1 MGIPDRIILTLY
13 TILMAVF
20 ALLMIGLSV
29 SLLPDEPLVQMISSL
44 PGDWRFTI
52 GGAIIFI
59 ISIRLLL
66 AGLGVFGGT
75 STLILAETDHG
86 KTLVSKRA
94 LEDYIADIAQEVYGI
109 YRVKVVVTMEDK
121 TTINANIHACL
132 EPGVN
137 VFETTEEVKD
147 NVKETIKK
155 VTGLD
160 VKSIELYF
168 KKIKSSGKEKD

>member
-13 TILMAVF
+13 TFLMAVF
-20 ALLMIGLSV
+20 ALLMVGLTL
-29 SLLPDEPLVQMISSL
+29 SLLPDGPLVAMISSL

-52 GGAIIFI
+52 GGVIVFL

-66 AGLGVFGGT
+66 AGLGVFGG
-75 STLILAETDHG
+75 SSILVLSDTENG
-86 KTLVSKRA
+86 KTSVSKRA

-109 YRVKVVVTMEDK
+109 YRVKVVVTMEDR
-121 TTINANIHACL
+121 TTIHANIHACL

-160 VKSIELYF
+160 VKNIEVYF
-168 KKIKSSGKEKD
+168 KKIKSSGKEQG